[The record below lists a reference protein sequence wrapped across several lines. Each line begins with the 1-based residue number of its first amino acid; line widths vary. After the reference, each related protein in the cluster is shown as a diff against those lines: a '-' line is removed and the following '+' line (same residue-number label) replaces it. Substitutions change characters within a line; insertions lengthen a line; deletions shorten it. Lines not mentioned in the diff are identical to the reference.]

1 MEQKRRL
8 EIFEPELDGRAD
20 GARLA
25 GSVKAGFPSPAGD
38 GPGSRLDLN
47 SYVVRHPASTFF
59 LRVDGV
65 SMVDDDFDH
74 GDIVVVD
81 KSLEPYD
88 GCVAVCY
95 LDGEFTLKRVCMADD
110 HATLMPANPHYSPI
124 TVTAENDFVI
134 WGVVTF
140 VIKKV

>member
-1 MEQKRRL
+1 MDKKAKYVL
-8 EIFEPELDGRAD
+8 YEPEPATDAD
-20 GARLA
+20 VPALA
-25 GSVKAGFPSPAGD
+25 TVHAGFPSPAEDVPHG
-38 GPGSRLDLN
+38 RLDLT

-59 LRVDGV
+59 LRVEGV
-65 SMVDDDFDH
+65 SMVDDHFDE

-81 KSLEPYD
+81 KAIEPTD

-95 LDGEFTLKRVCMADD
+95 LDGEFTLKRVQRDRQGI
-110 HATLMPANPHYSPI
+110 LLQPANPAYPPI
-124 TVTAENDFVI
+124 RITPENDFQV